1 MLKVLVFILCFFI
14 STADARIFGAQDFIL
29 DNGFKVV
36 VIPNHKAPVIKL
48 MLWYK
53 VGSVDEPL
61 GKGGLAHL
69 LEHLMFRGTKKV
81 KGSSFNDIIEA
92 HGGNSNAFTSHDFTV
107 YHEFLDISRLEVA
120 LALEADRMQNLQID
134 DEAFETERKIVF
146 QERKQRISNNP
157 FAGFSE
163 ILNQTLWQNNPYA
176 RPVTG
181 LEDEILS
188 ITKEDVISFYDTY
201 YSPDN
206 AVLVLSGDIDVV
218 TARKLVNKYFQSIPN
233 KKNKPE
239 KVEFNVV
246 KNSSFKVEQKLEDIK
261 QPRYIKKYIINETDK
276 DFNHILPL
284 MLFSNYFGETDNS
297 YLKRNY
303 VLTGK
308 MIAASSSCDT
318 FNRGQGTFAISVVS
332 DNISNVEEVVN
343 TALLEAL
350 SSFGEKQLEEEKK
363 KILSSLVY
371 MQDDPESMALI
382 MGRFYALG
390 FPISKIESYAEYVKG
405 VSLEDINRAVRYMV
419 RLSTNIRA
427 FLLPTEDKEQNN
439 E

>member
-14 STADARIFGAQDFIL
+14 STADARIFGAQDFTL
-29 DNGFKVV
+29 DNGLKVV
-36 VIPNHKAPVIKL
+36 VIPNHKAPVVKL

-92 HGGNSNAFTSHDFTV
+92 HGGDSNAFTSHDFTV

-120 LALEADRMQNLQID
+120 LALEADRMQHLQID

-146 QERKQRISNNP
+146 QERKQRVSNNP
-157 FAGFSE
+157 FAGFGE
-163 ILNQTLWQNNPYA
+163 ILNKTLWQNNPYA

-206 AVLVLSGDIDVV
+206 AVLILSGDIDVV

-233 KKNKPE
+233 KKNNHKE
-239 KVEFNVV
+239 VSFNVV
-246 KNSSFKVEQKLEDIK
+246 KNSSFKVEQKLGDIK
-261 QPRYIKKYIINETDK
+261 QARYIKKYIINKTNK

-308 MIAASSSCDT
+308 MISASSSCDA

-332 DNISNVEEVVN
+332 DEVSNVEEIVN
-343 TALLEAL
+343 KALLEAL

-371 MQDDPESMALI
+371 MQDDPESAASV
-382 MGRFYALG
+382 MGRFYTLG
-390 FPISKIESYAEYVKG
+390 FPINKIEAYAEYVKG
-405 VSLEDINRAVRYMV
+405 VGLEDVKKAVSDM
-419 RLSTNIRA
+419 LTSSTNISA
-427 FLLPTEDKEQNN
+427 FLLPEENGDKSDE
-439 E
+439 